1 MTTQKAQRKIK
12 SSTVAITVLSILL
25 AIAVVSTIVLAAFSA
40 TKSASTT
47 ITFGN
52 GITLTISGT
61 TTGTEESPDTST
73 NKATLYWTANVGG
86 TADYDGTVDAGDAS
100 ANVTLEQIQITAT
113 GPTNSVYVAVKPTV
127 SYTGNGTGNVTLD
140 LGENWVQV
148 GSTGWYVYT
157 TADSAN
163 DGTAATVFPTSQT
176 PFTTGTT
183 AIFTTGTD
191 NANDFGGRTYT
202 CSIEVQAVSDKT
214 TFVLD

>member
-61 TTGTEESPDTST
+61 TTGTEGNPDTASNT
-73 NKATLYWTANVGG
+73 ATLYWTANVGS

-100 ANVTLEQIQITAT
+100 ENVTLDQIQITAT
-113 GPTNSVYVAVKPTV
+113 GPANSVYVAVKPTV
-127 SYTGNGTGNVTLD
+127 SYTGNGTGNVT
-140 LGENWVQV
+140 
-148 GSTGWYVYT
+148 
-157 TADSAN
+157 
-163 DGTAATVFPTSQT
+163 
-176 PFTTGTT
+176 
-183 AIFTTGTD
+183 
-191 NANDFGGRTYT
+191 
-202 CSIEVQAVSDKT
+202 
-214 TFVLD
+214 